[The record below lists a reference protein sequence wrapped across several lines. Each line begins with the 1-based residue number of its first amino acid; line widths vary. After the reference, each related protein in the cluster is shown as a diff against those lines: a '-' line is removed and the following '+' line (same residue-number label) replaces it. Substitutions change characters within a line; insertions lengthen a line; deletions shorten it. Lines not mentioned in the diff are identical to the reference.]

1 MRHAIR
7 PKEPPLWSNRLYLR
21 LPRPEIAYVKFI
33 LESYDNL
40 AFMSVVDRFEAL
52 LCLTFSPNQEQE
64 VRELVARLERE
75 IELRELP
82 VPIKKTQEPISK

>member
-1 MRHAIR
+1 MRHATR
-7 PKEPPLWSNRLYLR
+7 PIEPSLWSKRLYLR

-52 LCLTFSPNQEQE
+52 LCLIFSPDQEEE
-64 VRELVARLERE
+64 VRDLVGRLEQE
-75 IELRELP
+75 IELREIP
-82 VPIKKTQEPISK
+82 VPVHDPRQAASD